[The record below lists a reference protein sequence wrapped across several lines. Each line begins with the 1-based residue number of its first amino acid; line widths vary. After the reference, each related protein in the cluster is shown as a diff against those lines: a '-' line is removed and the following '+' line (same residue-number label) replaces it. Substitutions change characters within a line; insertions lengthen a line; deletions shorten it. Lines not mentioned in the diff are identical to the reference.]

1 MFGSEHES
9 HEVERAV
16 RTAVSPGTQLETPMG
31 RGHVSVAR

>member
-31 RGHVSVAR
+31 RGRFSVAP